1 MQKLEWWLCQ
11 VVKNIWWYIQSFWF
25 HTTKWQTG
33 IQTNKSI
40 SICRHAIKLLWL
52 LKVLLSQFCN
62 ISFHSTPAKIRG
74 NIDSDCW
81 LHCTLNCTVYCNRPC
96 RVFVGPPYYSQL
108 AVFASSLS
116 TFSLFY
122 YVLLPA
128 LHNIFNSP
136 LARYNLFVLKVPLNT
151 NRPLRVYWWEI

>member
-74 NIDSDCW
+74 NIDNDCW

-96 RVFVGPPYYSQL
+96 LCVYLFVGPPYYRQCL
-108 AVFASSLS
+108 HRLWALFHWLKCSSV
-116 TFSLFY
+116 TEMHITAHG
-122 YVLLPA
+122 PWPP
-128 LHNIFNSP
+128 SP
-136 LARYNLFVLKVPLNT
+136 KWPMLCWVGR
-151 NRPLRVYWWEI
+151 